1 MTSPIR
7 AAAAL
12 LLACATSAVAR
23 ESIAQDSVRQD
34 TVTLASVRAHERFL
48 TSDAMRGRG
57 SATADEALAAAYV
70 AAQFEAAGLVPVP
83 GMTGYIQ
90 SAPVVRLRTTGP
102 AVLTVGGTVIPGVRL
117 ASGGGPTVGG
127 TLFVTN
133 KASAKVA
140 RGAAVLFTGPADQRR
155 AIFSAAS
162 KAGATMLLIVD
173 ENPAEDAP
181 TRDVVRL
188 ADTPQRARMTMAFIP
203 AAAIGTLVSG
213 APVTL
218 TIPIAEEKAAT
229 TNAIGFLP
237 GTDPTAKLLL
247 LTAHLDHLGV
257 QDDGIRAGANDN
269 ASGTVAVI
277 ELAKA
282 LASGPKLKRGVM
294 FVAYGGEEAGLLGSR
309 YFGEHPPVPLDTIAA
324 NVEFEMIGAQDP
336 KLPRGALMMTG
347 MERSDL
353 GATMAAQG
361 AKLAADPYPDQ
372 HFFERSDNYS
382 LAVKGIVAHTLSG
395 WATVPTYHTKDDNF
409 ASIDLI
415 FMTDAIRSLVTPL
428 RTLANSDV
436 QPAWKPN
443 GKPKE

>member
-1 MTSPIR
+1 MTFSIR
-7 AAAAL
+7 ATAAL
-12 LLACATSAVAR
+12 LLACASPAFA
-23 ESIAQDSVRQD
+23 QD

-57 SATADEALAAAYV
+57 SATPDEALAAAYV

-83 GMTGYIQ
+83 GMAGYIQ
-90 SAPVVRLRTTGP
+90 SAPVIRRRVTGPFVLTIGGAPIAGAGLASGAGP
-102 AVLTVGGTVIPGVRL
+102 AV
-117 ASGGGPTVGG
+117 SG
-127 TLFVTN
+127 TLFVTGKT
-133 KASAKVA
+133 KA
-140 RGAAVLFTGPADQRR
+140 RIPTGAAVLFTGPAAKRR
-155 AIFSAAS
+155 TVFSAAS
-162 KAGATMLLIVD
+162 KAGATMLITVAD
-173 ENPAEDAP
+173 RPAEDTP
-181 TRDVVRL
+181 PHDSVRL
-188 ADTPQRARMTMAFIP
+188 ADTPQRPRMAIVTIP
-203 AAAIGTLVSG
+203 AAAVATLKSG
-213 APVTL
+213 SAVTL
-218 TIPIAEEKAAT
+218 ATPVVEEQAAT

-237 GTDPTAKLLL
+237 GTDPAAKLLL

-257 QDDGIRAGANDN
+257 QPDGIRAGANDN

-336 KLPRGALMMTG
+336 KLPKGALMMTG

-353 GATMAAQG
+353 GTTMTAQG

-382 LAVKGIVAHTLSG
+382 LALKGIVAHTLSG
-395 WATVPTYHTKDDNF
+395 WATIPSYHTKDDNF
-409 ASIDLI
+409 ASIDLG

-428 RTLANSDV
+428 RTLANSDA

-443 GKPKE
+443 GRPKE

>member
-1 MTSPIR
+1 MTFPIR
-7 AAAAL
+7 ATAAL
-12 LLACATSAVAR
+12 LLACATPAYAQNNTAQNTVAQH
-23 ESIAQDSVRQD
+23 S
-34 TVTLASVRAHERFL
+34 VTLASVRAHERFL

-57 SATADEALAAAYV
+57 SATPDEALAAAYV

-83 GMTGYIQ
+83 GLAGYIQ
-90 SAPVVRLRTTGP
+90 SAPVIRRRMTGATILSIGGA
-102 AVLTVGGTVIPGVRL
+102 AVTGARL
-117 ASGGGPTVGG
+117 ASGVGPTVSG
-127 TLFVTN
+127 TLFVTTRTN
-133 KASAKVA
+133 PRIRK
-140 RGAAVLFTGPADQRR
+140 GAAVLFTGPAAKRR
-155 AIFSAAS
+155 AIYSTAS
-162 KAGATMLLIVD
+162 KAGATMLMIVD
-173 ENPAEDAP
+173 DSPAEAAP
-181 TRDVVRL
+181 PRDTVRL
-188 ADTPQRARMTMAFIP
+188 ADSPQRPRMAMVAIP
-203 AAAIGTLVSG
+203 AAAIGTFRSG
-213 APVTL
+213 ATVTL
-218 TIPIAEEKAAT
+218 ATPFVEEKAAT

-247 LTAHLDHLGV
+247 LTAHLDHLGI
-257 QDDGIRAGANDN
+257 QPDGIRTGANDN

-353 GATMAAQG
+353 GTTLTAQG

-382 LAVKGIVAHTLSG
+382 LALKGIVAHTLSG
-395 WATVPTYHTKDDNF
+395 WATVPSYHTKDDNF
-409 ASIDLI
+409 ASIDLG
-415 FMTDAIRSLVTPL
+415 FMTDAIRSLVAPL
-428 RTLANSDV
+428 RTLANSDA
-436 QPAWKPN
+436 QPAWKRN
-443 GKPKE
+443 GRPRE